1 MANRDF
7 LVEIGTEELPPKA
20 LKSLAE
26 AFLAGVVA
34 GLDRAEVAHGEAR
47 PFATPRRLAVR
58 VLDVAERQPDKAVE
72 RRGPAVKASFDAQGQ
87 PTQAALGFARSC
99 GVEIGQVERL
109 ETEKGSWLVH
119 RAVQTGAPAI
129 TLFPGIVD
137 EALAR
142 LPIPKR
148 MRWGSLAVEFVRPVH
163 WVVMLFGEE
172 VVPAQTLGVT
182 AGRETRGHRFHH
194 PGAIA
199 LAAPADYA
207 ARLESP
213 GRVLADFA
221 TRRQRIRTEVER
233 VATGLGGHAVID
245 EALLDEVTSLVEWPV
260 ALAGGFEPRFLEV
273 PQEAL
278 IATMKGNQRYFHLVD
293 GDRQL
298 LPHFIAV
305 ANIESRNVAAVRAG
319 NERVVRP
326 RLADAEFFWKKDRA
340 TPLAARVEV
349 LAGVVFQQRLG
360 TLLDK
365 SGRMVRVAHG
375 IAHAL
380 GVDPRLGE
388 RAAEL
393 SKCDLV
399 TEMVGEFPELQGVM
413 GRHYAR
419 HEGEP
424 ADVAAA
430 LDEQY
435 KPRFSGDSLP
445 ETPTGQILSLA
456 DKLDT
461 LVGIFGIGQSPTG
474 DKDPFGLRRAALG
487 VVRILVE
494 RRLDLDLA
502 DLLLLAGRTYDLFEP
517 EPVAEQVFDFAMERL
532 RAYYMDTGVAPDTF
546 DAVLARRPT
555 RPLDFDRRVRGVTVF
570 RGLPQAAS
578 LAAANK
584 RIHNILRQA
593 GGVSEGVVEPW
604 LLEAPAERRL
614 AEAVGALAREVEPDL
629 TRGAYPEALT
639 RLAGLRDTVDRFFD
653 EVMVMVDDER
663 VRRNRLA
670 LLTQVSELFLRTA
683 DLSRLQT

>member
-1 MANRDF
+1 
-7 LVEIGTEELPPKA
+7 
-20 LKSLAE
+20 
-26 AFLAGVVA
+26 
-34 GLDRAEVAHGEAR
+34 
-47 PFATPRRLAVR
+47 
-58 VLDVAERQPDKAVE
+58 
-72 RRGPAVKASFDAQGQ
+72 
-87 PTQAALGFARSC
+87 
-99 GVEIGQVERL
+99 
-109 ETEKGSWLVH
+109 
-119 RAVQTGAPAI
+119 
-129 TLFPGIVD
+129 
-137 EALAR
+137 
-142 LPIPKR
+142 
-148 MRWGSLAVEFVRPVH
+148 
-163 WVVMLFGEE
+163 
-172 VVPAQTLGVT
+172 
-182 AGRETRGHRFHH
+182 
-194 PGAIA
+194 
-199 LAAPADYA
+199 
-207 ARLESP
+207 
-213 GRVLADFA
+213 
-221 TRRQRIRTEVER
+221 
-233 VATGLGGHAVID
+233 
-245 EALLDEVTSLVEWPV
+245 
-260 ALAGGFEPRFLEV
+260 
-273 PQEAL
+273 
-278 IATMKGNQRYFHLVD
+278 
-293 GDRQL
+293 
-298 LPHFIAV
+298 
-305 ANIESRNVAAVRAG
+305 
-319 NERVVRP
+319 
-326 RLADAEFFWKKDRA
+326 
-340 TPLAARVEV
+340 
-349 LAGVVFQQRLG
+349 
-360 TLLDK
+360 
-365 SGRMVRVAHG
+365 
-375 IAHAL
+375 
-380 GVDPRLGE
+380 
-388 RAAEL
+388 
-393 SKCDLV
+393 
-399 TEMVGEFPELQGVM
+399 MVGEFPELQGVM